1 MSVPLLPININ
12 LKQQPEWL
20 WAIVIFSTA
29 CLILSA
35 TLTYLSRQRV
45 LNMVQHHY
53 ATTLEKL
60 ALLTLRLPDPRV
72 RLASSL
78 FNEYAFGGLSTG
90 ARRGTLIVLSS
101 VTALT
106 AIIGG
111 LGASFF
117 LLRIDL
123 PLTLLILISS
133 SLAALLLY
141 PLTLRAVASAKN
153 REKAQ
158 RDFRLELREL
168 TEKRI
173 EKRALT
179 DSEITFKG
187 PTALAQAFL
196 MRRRVLT
203 EFVYAIEVGI
213 TVILGLVI
221 YYTASKALAGKEQWA
236 IFIAYIGAL
245 RMALQGGAHAVQALA
260 SVSRYYP
267 QIVRYVLFIK
277 DIQKIHAT
285 EFAKVTAGDK
295 VILGTLANG
304 QDVSAEAG
312 GCMALLS
319 LDYMSEIEFSLINA
333 RLPHSTEPIS
343 IQVVE
348 RSKAAGCKATLALLV
363 YDKPTQYELEGIE
376 VLREGILKDKVAL
389 IVYREAHNIGLFG
402 EKEVL
407 VVFEGEMLRHVA
419 LGTEDF
425 AAAVKEY
432 SLKAATKRRMRNI
445 LDSDDEDE
453 DED

>member
-1 MSVPLLPININ
+1 M
-12 LKQQPEWL
+12 
-20 WAIVIFSTA
+20 
-29 CLILSA
+29 
-35 TLTYLSRQRV
+35 
-45 LNMVQHHY
+45 
-53 ATTLEKL
+53 
-60 ALLTLRLPDPRV
+60 
-72 RLASSL
+72 
-78 FNEYAFGGLSTG
+78 
-90 ARRGTLIVLSS
+90 
-101 VTALT
+101 
-106 AIIGG
+106 
-111 LGASFF
+111 
-117 LLRIDL
+117 
-123 PLTLLILISS
+123 
-133 SLAALLLY
+133 
-141 PLTLRAVASAKN
+141 
-153 REKAQ
+153 
-158 RDFRLELREL
+158 ELREL

-363 YDKPTQYELEGIE
+363 YDKPTQYELEGIQ